1 MSQSLE
7 RIGYLGPPGTFG
19 ELAALGFGQGSL
31 VPLPSHAGVVAAV
44 GAGMVEV
51 GILPVENSVEGSV
64 SESLDLLIQEADL
77 AIVGERIVPIE
88 QCLLVRPG
96 TRTGDVAVVF
106 SHPQALGQCRAFLER
121 CFPRARLEASLST
134 AAAVEELSR
143 HEGAAAIASSRA
155 AELFGAEVLA
165 RGIQDRRNNVT
176 RFVAI
181 ARPERTLPPTG
192 RDKTSLAFKTPHDR
206 PGTLLEV
213 LSEFAARAINLTKI
227 ESRPSKDALGIYVF
241 LVDLEGHQRDRI
253 VAEALDAVGAKTSW
267 LKVLGSYPRAMDPQ
281 GPGPEASP

>member
-1 MSQSLE
+1 MTEGLE

-19 ELAALGFGQGSL
+19 ELAALAFASGPL

-77 AIVGERIVPIE
+77 SIVGERIVPIE

-96 TRTGDVAVVF
+96 TPSEDVTAVF

-134 AAAVEELSR
+134 AAAVEELAR
-143 HEGAAAIASSRA
+143 HPGAAAIASARA

-181 ARPERTLPPTG
+181 AKPSRERPATG
-192 RDKTSLAFKTPHDR
+192 RDKTSIAFKTPHDR

-213 LSEFAARAINLTKI
+213 LSELATRAINLTKI

-241 LVDLEGHQRDRI
+241 LVDLQGHQSDPT
-253 VAEALDAVGAKTSW
+253 VAEALGAVRTKTSW
-267 LKVLGSYPRAMDPQ
+267 LKVLGSYPRADE
-281 GPGPEASP
+281 G